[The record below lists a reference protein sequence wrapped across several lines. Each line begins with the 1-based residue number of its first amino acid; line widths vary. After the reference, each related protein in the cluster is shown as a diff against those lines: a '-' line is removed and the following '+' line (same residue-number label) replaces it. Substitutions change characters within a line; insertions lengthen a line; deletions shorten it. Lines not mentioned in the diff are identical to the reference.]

1 MTSITKLK
9 TAQSIQHFEPGV
21 ALNLVLAFH
30 RQLDLD
36 ALLAMFHSQAAA
48 LLQATGS
55 HYRYKDSNPHADID
69 RLIGKAGRHTA
80 SYNLTYQ
87 ETHLGELILNF
98 NRRVDEEVLN
108 TAEDLIA
115 LVMPPIRNA
124 LTYRA
129 ALQGPSQPELR
140 TGATQRTDARPERGD
155 SLVLVQIDGMAEIR
169 ETDGDVWA
177 QTLLTSAR
185 DQLIAGLRE
194 GDSVF
199 QIDDSTLA
207 VLLPGTASAQ
217 AMEVAKKLRVLIASL
232 HLKDGTLSQQL
243 TACMGIASADRAS
256 TAEAVLDRARE
267 ALQMAREIGPN
278 SLRSEAAEAG

>member
-9 TAQSIQHFEPGV
+9 TAQSIQHFEPAV
-21 ALNLVLAFH
+21 AFNLVLAFH

-36 ALLAMFHSQAAA
+36 ALLGMFHSQVTA

-55 HYRYKDSNPHADID
+55 HYRNSQAGID
-69 RLIGKAGRHTA
+69 RLIGTSGRHTA

-98 NRRVDEEVLN
+98 NRRVNEEVLN

-115 LVMPPIRNA
+115 LVMPAIRNA

-129 ALQGPSQPELR
+129 ALQGAPAPELHER
-140 TGATQRTDARPERGD
+140 STQRAETRPERGD

-169 ETDGDVWA
+169 ERDGDDRA
-177 QTLLTSAR
+177 QTLLTSVR
-185 DQLIAGLRE
+185 DQLIAGLRD

-199 QIDDSTLA
+199 QIDDATLA
-207 VLLPGTASAQ
+207 VLLPGTASTQ
-217 AMEVAKKLRVLIASL
+217 AIDVARKLRVLIASL
-232 HLKDGTLSQQL
+232 HLKDGKVPQQL
-243 TACMGIASADRAS
+243 TACMGIAGADRAS
-256 TAEAVLDRARE
+256 SAEAVLDQARE
-267 ALQMAREIGPN
+267 ALKLARKSGPN
-278 SLRSEAAEAG
+278 SLRSAVAEAG